1 MNNYQRG
8 KENARQKAI
17 AWQNA
22 FAMYDYNYDEIALI
36 TEYFVKLAKRY
47 GLVKEFRENGII

>member
-1 MNNYQRG
+1 MTKYQHG

-17 AWQNA
+17 NWQNA
-22 FAMYDYNYDEIALI
+22 FAMYDYDYYDVAII

-47 GLVKEFRENGII
+47 GLTKEFRENGII